1 VGDGPPPHPRS
12 RGTRLTVPGVDAGS
26 WRELQAAVSRGEA
39 SHAGGRRSVV
49 HLTLGPLQPH
59 PHQAPAKGRVSDT
72 AHRCVFRI
80 NSVSSS
86 PRNRPFQC
94 FRGTAVSPTRGQPA
108 CVPAPSPVVETE
120 TCRAPAAG

>member
-1 VGDGPPPHPRS
+1 MGDGPPPHPRS

-72 AHRCVFRI
+72 AISQSLPWDKCWSHAPC
-80 NSVSSS
+80 S
-86 PRNRPFQC
+86 
-94 FRGTAVSPTRGQPA
+94 RGRGHTFWPQNWGG
-108 CVPAPSPVVETE
+108 V
-120 TCRAPAAG
+120 RALTDEG